1 MTHQPPFGS
10 VERLPALE
18 WAEAEAESIAT
29 IYATTPLTGEQATIE
44 EVRPKL
50 RTHRQLHFATHGVLY
65 DEAPL
70 LSGIALAHG
79 SVLTVQEL
87 MGLTV
92 DADLVTVSACRSGLG
107 KRTAG
112 EEIVGLTRGLLAAGA
127 RAVIVTL
134 WSVPD
139 LPTAVLMVRF
149 HHLVQEGVDM
159 ATALRNAEIWL
170 SGLTGAEFQTEKAK
184 IRDLGSSAVK
194 LAGPEHPQQW
204 APFVVIGA

>member
-1 MTHQPPFGS
+1 MPIL
-10 VERLPALE
+10 LP
-18 WAEAEAESIAT
+18 S
-29 IYATTPLTGEQATIE
+29 
-44 EVRPKL
+44 
-50 RTHRQLHFATHGVLY
+50 
-65 DEAPL
+65 
-70 LSGIALAHG
+70 ALA
-79 SVLTVQEL
+79 E
-87 MGLTV
+87 V
-92 DADLVTVSACRSGLG
+92 DSGR
-107 KRTAG
+107 RTAG

-149 HHLVQEGVDM
+149 HRLVQQGADM
-159 ATALRNAEIWL
+159 ATALRYAEVWL

-194 LAGPEHPQQW
+194 LAGPEHPQQR